1 MSTFVSTVNSG
12 AAYIVNDIY
21 KRYLD
26 PQAPAR
32 RYIILSYISSIGI
45 IALGIAFGFATKSVH
60 SITEVLVSVIVPA
73 FVIPNVIKWHWW
85 RFNGYGFFAGM
96 VGGHPLGPGPALH
109 RQAGIHVPSG
119 PGADPPAPGL
129 RHVPDHHA
137 PQHES
142 HRWACAC

>member
-21 KRYLD
+21 KRYID
-26 PQAPAR
+26 PHGPPR
-32 RYIILSYISSIGI
+32 RYVLLSYLCSVLI
-45 IALGIAFGFATKSVH
+45 IALGIGFGFVTKSVH

-96 VGGHPLGPGPALH
+96 VAGTVSALVLLFIGK
-109 RQAGIHVPSG
+109 AGLH
-119 PGADPPAPGL
+119 D
-129 RHVPDHHA
+129 DC
-137 PQHES
+137 
-142 HRWACAC
+142 WAWSRSACTRSTSCSRRSWS